1 MATPDGKRVE
11 STFSGEPGRPVI
23 AELPAQERTPSGPS
37 AILIAGIPSRGI
49 GVDSIQ
55 PEPAS
60 IDAFSSSVMRF
71 SRSATRLSAGRRA
84 FL

>member
-1 MATPDGKRVE
+1 MATPEGNEVDC
-11 STFSGEPGRPVI
+11 TFSGEPGRPVI

-37 AILIAGIPSRGI
+37 AILIAGIPRRGI

-60 IDAFSSSVMRF
+60 IDAFSSRVIRF
-71 SRSATRLSAGRRA
+71 SRSATRLSTGRRA